1 MIAAIIL
8 LSLLTRL
15 INLNQSLWLDEAI
28 NVVAASRLSLAEFLT
43 SYPVGDFHPPGY
55 FLVIWLWGRLFDFSE
70 LVIRLPS
77 VIFGVTTVYLVFRLG
92 KKLFNQRVGL
102 WAALLMAV
110 APLHVYYS
118 QEARMYALAALAAT
132 FSWYLLVR
140 LSDSWQTKIAYL
152 VSLMLVWYS
161 DYLAYLIIPAQIIYL
176 VWADR
181 GKLKPASLMLGLSV
195 VALIPWWPVFLAQLK
210 SGTQAAADLAG
221 WASVVGGSGVK
232 DLLLVAAKTF
242 IGRVSIDDKTI
253 YLGLMATLSVIYGWV
268 LFKAIRRLDQSTK
281 LLICWLIVPTAMA
294 LLISFKV
301 PVLAYFRM
309 LFILPAFY
317 LLVAHGINSTGDRLI
332 KPVTAVIVLVS
343 IVSLFI
349 YDTNS
354 RFHRENWRGAVAL
367 TENLAKK
374 DRAIIVL
381 ESNNLFAP
389 FLYYSRTPDLTFA
402 GLKNIPAKDRLD
414 LANLEVITVD
424 SSKEKIYLFEYLV
437 DITDPQRLLETELK
451 RLGYHNRQTYD
462 FSGVGF
468 VRLYQLE

>member
-8 LSLLTRL
+8 LGLVIRL

-28 NVVAASRLSLAEFLT
+28 NVVAASKLSLTEFLI
-43 SYPVGDFHPPGY
+43 SYPIGDFHPPGY
-55 FLVIWLWGRLFDFSE
+55 WLVIWLWGRLFDFSE
-70 LVIRLPS
+70 FVIRLPS
-77 VIFGVTTVYLVFRLG
+77 VIFGVATVYLVFRLG

-132 FSWYLLVR
+132 LSWYLLVR
-140 LSDSWQTKIAYL
+140 LSGSWQTKIAYL

-210 SGTQAAADLAG
+210 SGTQAAASLPG
-221 WASVVGGSGVK
+221 WARVVGGSGVK

-242 IGRVSIDDKTI
+242 IGRISIDDKTI
-253 YLGLMATLSVIYGWV
+253 YLLLMVTLSGIYGWV
-268 LFKAIRRLDQSTK
+268 LFKAIRKLDQSTK
-281 LLICWLIVPTAMA
+281 LLLCWLIVPTATA

-332 KPVTAVIVLVS
+332 KPATAVIVLVS

-349 YDTNS
+349 YYTNS
-354 RFHRENWRGAVAL
+354 RFQRENWREAVTL

-374 DRAIIVL
+374 DRAIVIM

-389 FLYYSRTPDLTFA
+389 FLYYSHAPNLTFP

-414 LANLEVITVD
+414 LANLEVITVN

-437 DITDPQRLLETELK
+437 DVTDPQRLLETELK
-451 RLGYHNRQTYD
+451 RLGYQNRKTYD